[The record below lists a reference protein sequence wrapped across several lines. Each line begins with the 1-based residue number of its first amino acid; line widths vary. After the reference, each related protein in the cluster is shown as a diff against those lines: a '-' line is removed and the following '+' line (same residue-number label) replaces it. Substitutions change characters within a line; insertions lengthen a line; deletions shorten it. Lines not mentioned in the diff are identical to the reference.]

1 MKFTHVVVKEGNG
14 KPSEK
19 QIEDAAMVKNAGQV
33 FAIVATFKDDAK
45 ASVLIDAKTAK
56 DIEEHAESHG
66 FEIHKLE
73 EPENGEPVKPGDD
86 INESNFVEQEY
97 QEYGEYR
104 LTQTAIDLLE
114 SFAASD
120 HASVRLMGEVLKAEM
135 QTGI

>member
-14 KPSEK
+14 KPSDK

-45 ASVLIDAKTAK
+45 ASILIDSKIAK

-97 QEYGEYR
+97 GEYR

-114 SFAASD
+114 SFAVSD

-135 QTGI
+135 QTSI

>member
-14 KPSEK
+14 KPSDK

-45 ASVLIDAKTAK
+45 ASILIDSKIAK

-73 EPENGEPVKPGDD
+73 EPETGEPVKPGDA
-86 INESNFVEQEY
+86 INES
-97 QEYGEYR
+97 EYGEYR

-114 SFAASD
+114 SFAASE
-120 HASVRLMGEVLKAEM
+120 HPNVRLVGEILKAEM
-135 QTGI
+135 QTAI

>member
-14 KPSEK
+14 KPSK
-19 QIEDAAMVKNAGQV
+19 DQIDDAAMVKNAGQV

-45 ASVLIDAKTAK
+45 ASILIDSKIAK

-73 EPENGEPVKPGDD
+73 EPENGEPVKPGDA
-86 INESNFVEQEY
+86 INES
-97 QEYGEYR
+97 EYGEYR

-114 SFAASD
+114 SFASSD

-135 QTGI
+135 QTTI

>member
-1 MKFTHVVVKEGNG
+1 MKFTHIVVKEGNG
-14 KPSEK
+14 KPSNK

-45 ASVLIDAKTAK
+45 ASILIDSKIAK

-73 EPENGEPVKPGDD
+73 EPENGEPVKPGDA
-86 INESNFVEQEY
+86 INEEF

-135 QTGI
+135 QTAI

>member
-14 KPSEK
+14 KPSDK

-45 ASVLIDAKTAK
+45 ASILIDSKIAK

-73 EPENGEPVKPGDD
+73 EPENGEPVKPGDA
-86 INESNFVEQEY
+86 INESNFVE

-120 HASVRLMGEVLKAEM
+120 HASVRLIGEVLKAEM
-135 QTGI
+135 QTSI

>member
-14 KPSEK
+14 KPSNE
-19 QIEDAAMVKNAGQV
+19 QIESAAMVKNAGQV

-56 DIEEHAESHG
+56 DIEERAESHG

-73 EPENGEPVKPGDD
+73 EPENGEPAKPGEKLE
-86 INESNFVEQEY
+86 ESKL
-97 QEYGEYR
+97 GEYR

-114 SFAASD
+114 SFAASE

-135 QTGI
+135 QTAI

>member
-14 KPSEK
+14 KPSDK

-45 ASVLIDAKTAK
+45 ASILIDSKIAK

-73 EPENGEPVKPGDD
+73 EPENGEPVKPGDA
-86 INESNFVEQEY
+86 INES
-97 QEYGEYR
+97 EYGEYR

-114 SFAASD
+114 SFAASE

-135 QTGI
+135 QTSI

>member
-14 KPSEK
+14 KPSDK

-45 ASVLIDAKTAK
+45 ASILIDSKIAK

-73 EPENGEPVKPGDD
+73 EPENGEPVKPGDA
-86 INESNFVEQEY
+86 INES
-97 QEYGEYR
+97 EYGEYR

-114 SFAASD
+114 SFAVSD

-135 QTGI
+135 QTSI

>member
-1 MKFTHVVVKEGNG
+1 MKFTHIVVKEGNG
-14 KPSEK
+14 KPSDK

-45 ASVLIDAKTAK
+45 ASVLIDSKIAK

-73 EPENGEPVKPGDD
+73 EPENGEPVKPGDV
-86 INESNFVEQEY
+86 INES
-97 QEYGEYR
+97 EYGEYR

-114 SFAASD
+114 SFASSD
-120 HASVRLMGEVLKAEM
+120 HAGVRLMGEVLKAEM
-135 QTGI
+135 QTTI

>member
-14 KPSEK
+14 KPSDK

-97 QEYGEYR
+97 GEYR

-114 SFAASD
+114 SFAASE
-120 HASVRLMGEVLKAEM
+120 HTSVRLMGEVLKAEM

>member
-14 KPSEK
+14 KPSNE
-19 QIEDAAMVKNAGQV
+19 QIESAAMVKNAGQV

-45 ASVLIDAKTAK
+45 ASILIDAKTEK

-73 EPENGEPVKPGDD
+73 EPENGEPAKPGEKLE
-86 INESNFVEQEY
+86 ESNL
-97 QEYGEYR
+97 GEYR

-114 SFAASD
+114 SFAASE

-135 QTGI
+135 QTAI

>member
-14 KPSEK
+14 KPSNE
-19 QIEDAAMVKNAGQV
+19 QIEDAAMVKNAGQA

-45 ASVLIDAKTAK
+45 ASILIDAKTAK

-73 EPENGEPVKPGDD
+73 EPENGEPVKPGEKLE
-86 INESNFVEQEY
+86 ESKL
-97 QEYGEYR
+97 GEYR

-114 SFAASD
+114 SFAASE

-135 QTGI
+135 QTAI

>member
-1 MKFTHVVVKEGNG
+1 MKFTHIVVKEGNG
-14 KPSEK
+14 KPSDK

-45 ASVLIDAKTAK
+45 ASVLIDSKIAK

-73 EPENGEPVKPGDD
+73 EPENGEPVKPGDA
-86 INESNFVEQEY
+86 INESNFVE

-114 SFAASD
+114 SFASSD

-135 QTGI
+135 QTTI

>member
-1 MKFTHVVVKEGNG
+1 MKFTHIVVKEGNG
-14 KPSEK
+14 KPSNK

-45 ASVLIDAKTAK
+45 ASVLIDEKVAK
-56 DIEEHAESHG
+56 DIEEHAESHH

-73 EPENGEPVKPGDD
+73 EPENGEPIKPGDV
-86 INESNFVEQEY
+86 INEEF

-114 SFAASD
+114 SFAASE
-120 HASVRLMGEVLKAEM
+120 HPSVRLMGEVLKAEM
-135 QTGI
+135 QTTI

>member
-14 KPSEK
+14 KPSDK
-19 QIEDAAMVKNAGQV
+19 QIDDAAMVKNAGQV

-45 ASVLIDAKTAK
+45 ASILIDSKIAK

-73 EPENGEPVKPGDD
+73 EPENGEPVKPGDA
-86 INESNFVEQEY
+86 INES
-97 QEYGEYR
+97 EYGEYR

-114 SFAASD
+114 SFAVSD
-120 HASVRLMGEVLKAEM
+120 HANVRLMGEVLKAEM
-135 QTGI
+135 QTTI

>member
-14 KPSEK
+14 KPSNE
-19 QIEDAAMVKNAGQV
+19 QIESAAMVKNAGQV

-45 ASVLIDAKTAK
+45 ASILIDSKTAK

-73 EPENGEPVKPGDD
+73 EPENGEPAKPGEKLE
-86 INESNFVEQEY
+86 ESNL
-97 QEYGEYR
+97 GEYR

-114 SFAASD
+114 SFAASE
-120 HASVRLMGEVLKAEM
+120 HASVRLMSEVLKAEM
-135 QTGI
+135 QTAI

>member
-14 KPSEK
+14 KPSDK

-45 ASVLIDAKTAK
+45 ASVLIDSKIAK

-73 EPENGEPVKPGDD
+73 EPENGEPVKPGDA
-86 INESNFVEQEY
+86 INES
-97 QEYGEYR
+97 EYGEYR

-135 QTGI
+135 QTTI

>member
-14 KPSEK
+14 KPSK
-19 QIEDAAMVKNAGQV
+19 DQIDDAAMVKNAGQV

-45 ASVLIDAKTAK
+45 ASILIDSKIAK

-73 EPENGEPVKPGDD
+73 EPETGEPVKPGDA
-86 INESNFVEQEY
+86 INES
-97 QEYGEYR
+97 EYGEYR

-135 QTGI
+135 QTTI

>member
-14 KPSEK
+14 KPSDK

-45 ASVLIDAKTAK
+45 ASILIDSKIAK

-73 EPENGEPVKPGDD
+73 EPENGEPVKPGDA
-86 INESNFVEQEY
+86 INES
-97 QEYGEYR
+97 EYGEYR

-120 HASVRLMGEVLKAEM
+120 HANVRLMGEVLKAEM

>member
-14 KPSEK
+14 KPSDK

-45 ASVLIDAKTAK
+45 ASVLIDSKIAK

-73 EPENGEPVKPGDD
+73 EPENGEPVKPGDA
-86 INESNFVEQEY
+86 INES
-97 QEYGEYR
+97 EYGEYR

-114 SFAASD
+114 SFAASE

-135 QTGI
+135 QTTI

>member
-14 KPSEK
+14 KPSDK

-45 ASVLIDAKTAK
+45 ASILINAKTAK

-97 QEYGEYR
+97 GEYR

>member
-14 KPSEK
+14 KPSK
-19 QIEDAAMVKNAGQV
+19 DQIDDAAMVKNAGQV

-45 ASVLIDAKTAK
+45 ASILIDSKIAK

-73 EPENGEPVKPGDD
+73 EPENGEPVKPGDA
-86 INESNFVEQEY
+86 INES
-97 QEYGEYR
+97 EYGEYR

-114 SFAASD
+114 SFAVSD
-120 HASVRLMGEVLKAEM
+120 HANVRLMGEVLKAEM
-135 QTGI
+135 QTTI

>member
-1 MKFTHVVVKEGNG
+1 MKFTHIVVKEGNG
-14 KPSEK
+14 KPSDK

-45 ASVLIDAKTAK
+45 ASVLIDSKIAK

-73 EPENGEPVKPGDD
+73 EPESGEPVNPGDD
-86 INESNFVEQEY
+86 INESNFVE

-114 SFAASD
+114 SFASSD

-135 QTGI
+135 QTTI

>member
-14 KPSEK
+14 KPSK
-19 QIEDAAMVKNAGQV
+19 DQIDDAAMVKNAGQV

-86 INESNFVEQEY
+86 INES
-97 QEYGEYR
+97 EYGEYR

-114 SFAASD
+114 SFTASE
-120 HASVRLMGEVLKAEM
+120 HPNVRLMGEVLKAEM
-135 QTGI
+135 QTTI

>member
-14 KPSEK
+14 KPSDK

-45 ASVLIDAKTAK
+45 ASVLIDAKVAK

-97 QEYGEYR
+97 GEYR

-114 SFAASD
+114 SFASSE

>member
-14 KPSEK
+14 KPSDK

-45 ASVLIDAKTAK
+45 ASVLIDSKIAK

-73 EPENGEPVKPGDD
+73 EPENGEPVKPGDA
-86 INESNFVEQEY
+86 INESNFVE

-114 SFAASD
+114 SFASSD

-135 QTGI
+135 QTTI

>member
-14 KPSEK
+14 KPSDK

-45 ASVLIDAKTAK
+45 ASILIDAKIAK

-73 EPENGEPVKPGDD
+73 EPENGEPVKPGDA
-86 INESNFVEQEY
+86 INES
-97 QEYGEYR
+97 EYGEYR

-120 HASVRLMGEVLKAEM
+120 HANVRLMGEVLKAEM
-135 QTGI
+135 QTSI

>member
-14 KPSEK
+14 KPSDK

-45 ASVLIDAKTAK
+45 ASVLIDAKVAK

-97 QEYGEYR
+97 GEYR

-114 SFAASD
+114 SFAASE
-120 HASVRLMGEVLKAEM
+120 HASVSLMGEILKAEM

>member
-14 KPSEK
+14 KPSNE
-19 QIEDAAMVKNAGQV
+19 QIESAAMVKNAGQV

-45 ASVLIDAKTAK
+45 ASILIDAKTAK

-73 EPENGEPVKPGDD
+73 EPEKGEPAKPGEKLE
-86 INESNFVEQEY
+86 ESKL
-97 QEYGEYR
+97 GERNGYR

-114 SFAASD
+114 SFAASE

-135 QTGI
+135 QTDI

>member
-1 MKFTHVVVKEGNG
+1 MKFTHIVVKEGNG
-14 KPSEK
+14 KPSDK

-45 ASVLIDAKTAK
+45 ASVLIDSKIAK

-97 QEYGEYR
+97 GEYR

-114 SFAASD
+114 SFASSD

-135 QTGI
+135 QTTI

>member
-14 KPSEK
+14 KPSDK

-45 ASVLIDAKTAK
+45 ASILIDSKIAK

-73 EPENGEPVKPGDD
+73 EPENGEPVKPGDA
-86 INESNFVEQEY
+86 INES
-97 QEYGEYR
+97 EYGEYR

-114 SFAASD
+114 SFAVSD
-120 HASVRLMGEVLKAEM
+120 HANVRLMGEVLKAEM
-135 QTGI
+135 QTSI

>member
-1 MKFTHVVVKEGNG
+1 MKFTHIVVKEGNG
-14 KPSEK
+14 KPSDK

-45 ASVLIDAKTAK
+45 ASVLIDSKIAK

-73 EPENGEPVKPGDD
+73 EPENGEPVKPGDA
-86 INESNFVEQEY
+86 INEEF

-114 SFAASD
+114 SFASSD

>member
-14 KPSEK
+14 KPSDK

-45 ASVLIDAKTAK
+45 ASVLIDAKIAK

-73 EPENGEPVKPGDD
+73 EPENGEPVKPGDA
-86 INESNFVEQEY
+86 INESEY
-97 QEYGEYR
+97 GEQEYGEYR

-120 HASVRLMGEVLKAEM
+120 HANVRLMGEVLKAEM
-135 QTGI
+135 QTSI

>member
-1 MKFTHVVVKEGNG
+1 MKFTHIVVKEGNG
-14 KPSEK
+14 KPSDK

-45 ASVLIDAKTAK
+45 ASILIDSKIAKE
-56 DIEEHAESHG
+56 IEEHAESHG

-73 EPENGEPVKPGDD
+73 KPENGEPVKPGDA
-86 INESNFVEQEY
+86 INES
-97 QEYGEYR
+97 EYGEYR

-114 SFAASD
+114 SFVASD
-120 HASVRLMGEVLKAEM
+120 HANVRLMGEVLKAEM

>member
-14 KPSEK
+14 KPSK
-19 QIEDAAMVKNAGQV
+19 DQIDDAAMVKNAGQV

-45 ASVLIDAKTAK
+45 ASVLIDAKIAK

-73 EPENGEPVKPGDD
+73 EPENGEPVKPGDS
-86 INESNFVEQEY
+86 INES
-97 QEYGEYR
+97 EYGEYR

-120 HASVRLMGEVLKAEM
+120 HANVRLMGEVLKAEM
-135 QTGI
+135 QTSI

>member
-14 KPSEK
+14 KPSDK

-45 ASVLIDAKTAK
+45 ASVLIDSKVAK

-97 QEYGEYR
+97 GEYR

-114 SFAASD
+114 SFASSD

-135 QTGI
+135 QTTI

>member
-14 KPSEK
+14 KPSK
-19 QIEDAAMVKNAGQV
+19 DQIDDAAMVKNAGQV

-73 EPENGEPVKPGDD
+73 EPENGEPVKPGDA
-86 INESNFVEQEY
+86 INES
-97 QEYGEYR
+97 EYGEYR

-120 HASVRLMGEVLKAEM
+120 HANVRLMGEVLKAEM
-135 QTGI
+135 QTTI